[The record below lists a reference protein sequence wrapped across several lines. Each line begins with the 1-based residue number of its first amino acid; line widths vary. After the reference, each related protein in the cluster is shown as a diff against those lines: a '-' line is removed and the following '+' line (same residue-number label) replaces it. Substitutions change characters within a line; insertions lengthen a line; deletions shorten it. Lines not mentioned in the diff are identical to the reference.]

1 MEITKTMT
9 DDQMALVSIKLSPE
23 DYEPRV
29 EQVLKDHA
37 KKANVPGFRPGKVP
51 MGMIKKQYG
60 TSVLVDE
67 VNRMIGA
74 KLYEYIDGEKL
85 DVLGNPLPALDKQS
99 DINWDKPADMEFF
112 FDMALAPEIKIDIN
126 EKRKFDYYVVEATD
140 TDIEKSLENI
150 SKRNGEMTDMKEIAD
165 ADLVKVQWV
174 ELNDAGEILEGGILH
189 SSSVAVDTIK
199 DEDAKALF
207 IGKNLDDEFN
217 VAPSKVSEND
227 SDRAAMLGVQKG
239 EMESVSDSF
248 KVKIEKIQRLAPAE
262 LNEELFKKLY
272 ADGSVADLDQMKDK
286 IREDYKNY
294 FVGESDR
301 KLKNDLV
308 IALLKES
315 DLKLPEPFLK
325 RWLLSV
331 NAEKNVTQEQVDAE
345 YPQYSNS
352 LRWQLIENKV
362 IKESGLTVSE
372 EELRE
377 GVGHHVRQQ
386 FAQYGINQA
395 DDEMMSQ
402 MVDNFMKREDEV
414 RKVNEVLYDQKILAF
429 FKEKC
434 ELKDKNTDS
443 EKFYEMLSKQ
453 QA

>member
-1 MEITKTMT
+1 
-9 DDQMALVSIKLSPE
+9 
-23 DYEPRV
+23 
-29 EQVLKDHA
+29 
-37 KKANVPGFRPGKVP
+37 
-51 MGMIKKQYG
+51 
-60 TSVLVDE
+60 
-67 VNRMIGA
+67 
-74 KLYEYIDGEKL
+74 
-85 DVLGNPLPALDKQS
+85 
-99 DINWDKPADMEFF
+99 
-112 FDMALAPEIKIDIN
+112 
-126 EKRKFDYYVVEATD
+126 
-140 TDIEKSLENI
+140 
-150 SKRNGEMTDMKEIAD
+150 
-165 ADLVKVQWV
+165 
-174 ELNDAGEILEGGILH
+174 
-189 SSSVAVDTIK
+189 
-199 DEDAKALF
+199 
-207 IGKNLDDEFN
+207 
-217 VAPSKVSEND
+217 
-227 SDRAAMLGVQKG
+227 
-239 EMESVSDSF
+239 
-248 KVKIEKIQRLAPAE
+248 QRLAPAE

>member
-174 ELNDAGEILEGGILH
+174 ELNDAGEILAGGILH

-294 FVGESDR
+294 FVG
-301 KLKNDLV
+301 
-308 IALLKES
+308 
-315 DLKLPEPFLK
+315 
-325 RWLLSV
+325 
-331 NAEKNVTQEQVDAE
+331 
-345 YPQYSNS
+345 
-352 LRWQLIENKV
+352 
-362 IKESGLTVSE
+362 
-372 EELRE
+372 
-377 GVGHHVRQQ
+377 
-386 FAQYGINQA
+386 
-395 DDEMMSQ
+395 
-402 MVDNFMKREDEV
+402 
-414 RKVNEVLYDQKILAF
+414 
-429 FKEKC
+429 
-434 ELKDKNTDS
+434 
-443 EKFYEMLSKQ
+443 
-453 QA
+453 